1 MSGTVET
8 RTALEAAAA
17 PREQKTIRELVERMK
32 PELEKSLQGR
42 LAADALVRHYLTAIR
57 LNPLL
62 HECTTE
68 SLLAALLLSAQVG
81 LEPGPLGHVYLVP
94 YKRECTWILGYTGII
109 ELARRTDRVG
119 GLRSIVLWDNDTF
132 RVWQDEKG
140 EHFTLEPGDAEERK
154 SRHSVI
160 VTWKERAAGT
170 WFPRVVHVPRSRVE
184 RARAASPA
192 ARKGSGPWVSDET
205 AMWAKTG
212 IRAVRPW
219 LPLSP
224 EAAYA
229 VAMDESVVTDVEA
242 DADGAAQPVA
252 IEGSINDAV

>member
-1 MSGTVET
+1 
-8 RTALEAAAA
+8 
-17 PREQKTIRELVERMK
+17 
-32 PELEKSLQGR
+32 
-42 LAADALVRHYLTAIR
+42 
-57 LNPLL
+57 
-62 HECTTE
+62 
-68 SLLAALLLSAQVG
+68 
-81 LEPGPLGHVYLVP
+81 LGHVYLVP

-119 GLRSIVLWDNDTF
+119 GLRSIVLWNNDTW
-132 RVWQDEKG
+132 RIWQDEKG
-140 EHFTLEPGDAEERK
+140 EHFTLEPGDPDKRK
-154 SRHSVI
+154 DRNSVI

-192 ARKGSGPWVSDET
+192 ARKGSGPWVADET

-229 VAMDESVVTDVEA
+229 VAMDEAIVTAVEA

-252 IEGSINDAV
+252 LSTAAPDAV

>member
-17 PREQKTIRELVERMK
+17 PREQKTHPRARRAHEARDGEVAARAARR
-32 PELEKSLQGR
+32 GR
-42 LAADALVRHYLTAIR
+42 PRSALLTAIR

-119 GLRSIVLWDNDTF
+119 GLRSIVLWDNDALH
-132 RVWQDEKG
+132 VWQDEKG
-140 EHFTLEPGDAEERK
+140 EHFTLN
-154 SRHSVI
+154 
-160 VTWKERAAGT
+160 RATRTSGSLAT
-170 WFPRVVHVPRSRVE
+170 RS
-184 RARAASPA
+184 S
-192 ARKGSGPWVSDET
+192 
-205 AMWAKTG
+205 
-212 IRAVRPW
+212 
-219 LPLSP
+219 
-224 EAAYA
+224 
-229 VAMDESVVTDVEA
+229 
-242 DADGAAQPVA
+242 
-252 IEGSINDAV
+252 

>member
-62 HECTTE
+62 RECTTE

-94 YKRECTWILGYTGII
+94 YKQECTWILGYTGII

-119 GLRSIVLWDNDTF
+119 GLRSVVVWDNDSF
-132 RVWQDEKG
+132 RPWQDEKG
-140 EHFTLEPGDAEERK
+140 EHFTLEPGDPDERK
-154 SRHSVI
+154 ERTSIV

-184 RARAASPA
+184 RARAASRA
-192 ARKGSGPWVSDET
+192 AQKGLGPWMTDES

-229 VAMDESVVTDVEA
+229 VAMDESVLIDVTPDE
-242 DADGAAQPVA
+242 DGAAQPIVVDGTA
-252 IEGSINDAV
+252 ADAA

>member
-1 MSGTVET
+1 MSGTTET

-17 PREQKTIRELVERMK
+17 PREQTRIRELVERLK

-62 HECTTE
+62 RECTTE

-119 GLRSIVLWDNDTF
+119 ALRSVVVWDNDTV

-140 EHFTLEPGDAEERK
+140 EHFTFEPGDPDE
-154 SRHSVI
+154 
-160 VTWKERAAGT
+160 WKERAAGT
-170 WFPRVVHVPRSRVE
+170 WFPRVVTVPRSRVE

-192 ARKGSGPWVSDET
+192 AQKGSGPWTTDET

-229 VAMDESVVTDVEA
+229 VAMDESVLSDVEP
-242 DADGAAQPVA
+242 DEDGAAQPVA
-252 IEGSINDAV
+252 LEGAAPGAV